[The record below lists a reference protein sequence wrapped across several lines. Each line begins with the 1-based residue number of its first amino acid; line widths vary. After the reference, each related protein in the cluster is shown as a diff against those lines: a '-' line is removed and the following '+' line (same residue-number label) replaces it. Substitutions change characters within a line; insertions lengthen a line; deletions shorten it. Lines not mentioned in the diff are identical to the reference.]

1 MNKKCCFSTKT
12 KNDQNKWAA
21 AYYLLF
27 LVLCM
32 TDLYTFI
39 IVTIYFYLTLF
50 HVLFETLYQ
59 ELVSAFNPLN
69 ERKKKSFLFLT
80 LPFNFNFGGSKSS
93 IQYIQYISSSEA
105 SATEATSKQPTNHS
119 RHQCHHHQHLWH
131 QHHHR
136 QPEHLY

>member
-50 HVLFETLYQ
+50 HVLYETLYQ
-59 ELVSAFNPLN
+59 GLVSAFNLLN

-93 IQYIQYISSSEA
+93 IQYISLIRGISNRGNKQTTNQPFSSSMPSSSA
-105 SATEATSKQPTNHS
+105 SQASTSS
-119 RHQCHHHQHLWH
+119 SSA
-131 QHHHR
+131 
-136 QPEHLY
+136 

>member
-1 MNKKCCFSTKT
+1 MNKKCCFSSKT

-59 ELVSAFNPLN
+59 GLVSAFNPLN
-69 ERKKKSFLFLT
+69 ERKKKKSFLFLT

-93 IQYIQYISSSEA
+93 IQYISLIRGISNRGN
-105 SATEATSKQPTNHS
+105 KQTTNHS